1 MQPQANSL
9 DQKTGVEPP
18 TGVLPRGT
26 FTPRFRGASRTGP
39 NGKLARAPFLSERW
53 HADMRRFLS
62 VIALSGLAA
71 CAPPEYSGPVVGA
84 AAPAYGAKTLEGD
97 SVSLASLRGKVVL
110 LNLWAT
116 WCAPCRHETPFLQ
129 SLYEERSP
137 DGLEIVGVSMDTGDA
152 RDLVGEFV
160 QEYGVTYPMLVDP
173 QMRGMDVYRVLGLPA
188 SFLVDREGVLRWMR
202 FGPVGETDHDFL
214 EALEGALK

>member
-1 MQPQANSL
+1 M
-9 DQKTGVEPP
+9 KTRFC
-18 TGVLPRGT
+18 VLP
-26 FTPRFRGASRTGP
+26 
-39 NGKLARAPFLSERW
+39 L
-53 HADMRRFLS
+53 
-62 VIALSGLAA
+62 VALVAFMAA
-71 CAPPEYSGPVVGA
+71 CVPTENAGPVVGA
-84 AAPAYGAKTLEGD
+84 AAPAYGARTLSGD

-137 DGLEIVGVSMDTGDA
+137 DGLEILGVSMDQRDA
-152 RDLVGEFV
+152 TDQIEEFV
-160 QEYGVTYPMLVDP
+160 QEYRVTYPILVDP

-214 EALEGALK
+214 DALEGVLK